1 MRTFEL
7 LRENDHEQVVYLH
20 DRTLGLRCIVA
31 IHNTVL
37 GPALGGLRMWP
48 YASEDEALHDALRL
62 SRGMTYKAAVSGLNL
77 GGGKAVLIGNP
88 ETDKSEALFRALGRH
103 IGALGGRFIVA
114 EDIGTNADDM
124 EIIREETD
132 RVVGV
137 HRVNGGSG
145 DPSPFTA
152 LGTIHGL
159 RACLQ
164 KRFGHEDLGRASYAV
179 QGAGQVGQHLV
190 RLLREQGAKVFVADI
205 NEQRIEEVVDES
217 GAEAVPMS
225 QIYDVDATVFSPCA
239 MGAVVNEDTVPRLR
253 CAIVAGCANN
263 QLESNEFGTAL
274 EARGILYAPDY
285 AINAGGLINSAVEL
299 QGYDEARALQRVGRI
314 RDVMRRVFEI
324 ADRERIPTWAAADR
338 MAEQRIRA
346 ISLTRQTFTSG

>member
-7 LRENDHEQVVYLH
+7 LREHDHEQVVYLQ

-31 IHNTVL
+31 IHSTAL

-48 YASEDEALHDALRL
+48 YASEAEALQDALRL
-62 SRGMTYKAAVSGLNL
+62 ARGMTYKAAVSGLNF
-77 GGGKAVLIGNP
+77 GGGKAVLIGDP
-88 ETDKSEALFRALGRH
+88 ETGKSEALLRALGRH

-124 EIIREETD
+124 EVIREETNQ
-132 RVVGV
+132 VVGV
-137 HRVNGGSG
+137 HRVDGGSG

-152 LGTIHGL
+152 LGAIHGFK
-159 RACLQ
+159 ACLQ
-164 KRFGHEDLGRASYAV
+164 KRFGYEDLSRATYAV
-179 QGAGQVGQHLV
+179 QGAGQVGRHLV

-225 QIYDVDATVFSPCA
+225 QIYDVDATVFAPCA
-239 MGAVVNEDTVPRLR
+239 MGAVINEDTVPRLQ

-263 QLESNEFGTAL
+263 QLESNECGTAL
-274 EARGILYAPDY
+274 EGRGILYAPDY

-299 QGYDEARALQRVGRI
+299 QGYDADRALQRVSRI
-314 RDVMRRVFEI
+314 RNVIQRVFEI
-324 ADRERIPTWAAADR
+324 AAREHIPTWQAADR
-338 MAEQRIRA
+338 MAEERIRS
-346 ISLTRQTFTSG
+346 ISHTRQTFTSM